1 MARIMKNEEQEAAL
15 KQVND
20 LLDCAKT
27 LNLMLSS
34 GSFNISL
41 QSDKK
46 VSVPLYPEFEK
57 RIITALGLQK
67 AKIVKEINELTA
79 KYRISLDDS
88 DWIYLQ

>member
-1 MARIMKNEEQEAAL
+1 MARIMKNEEQESAL

-20 LLDCAKT
+20 LLNDVKT
-27 LNLMLSS
+27 LNKTLSS
-34 GSFNISL
+34 DSFYIGL

-57 RIITALGLQK
+57 RLIILLGLQK

-79 KYRISLDDS
+79 KYRIALDDS
-88 DWIYLQ
+88 DTECLQ